1 MGGKLADQRGRR
13 EAIVINIC
21 IFLIGGVLQT
31 MAHSMTTIIMA
42 RFIIGFGSG
51 MCTVLVPIYLGEMA
65 PVSELLLVF
74 NLNYMQYFYSNHLY
88 SSI

>member
-1 MGGKLADQRGRR
+1 M
-13 EAIVINIC
+13 
-21 IFLIGGVLQT
+21 
-31 MAHSMTTIIMA
+31 MTIIMA